1 MPFSD
6 TSSPATRNAL
16 GLAALC
22 TTMGILHFAKP
33 EPFDALIPEQLPGTA
48 RGWTLGS
55 GVAELAVAALL
66 VAPPT
71 RRLGG
76 RAAQALFIG
85 VFPGNIKMALD
96 WRNRPAWQQA
106 IAVGRLPLQAD
117 LVRRAQIV
125 TTGQP
130 THRQP
135 VSDPGPRP
143 PRQWSC
149 RHRDRCGRPSRRAA

>member
-33 EPFDALIPEQLPGTA
+33 KPFDALIPEQLPGTA

-76 RAAQALFIG
+76 RARD
-85 VFPGNIKMALD
+85 PGCAV
-96 WRNRPAWQQA
+96 RPPP
-106 IAVGRLPLQAD
+106 G
-117 LVRRAQIV
+117 
-125 TTGQP
+125 
-130 THRQP
+130 RQP
-135 VSDPGPRP
+135 RSPPMPAGGPVQGAAQPLSFADRRTTVRSDGEI
-143 PRQWSC
+143 
-149 RHRDRCGRPSRRAA
+149 